1 MDAKIDKQIIL
12 IRNFRHRNMAL
23 LHEQLIIIRHIT
35 RLIPSSYTLPIAQI
49 HQNFMYIEKLPT
61 IGPNEIFAD
70 TKWIYATY
78 RIFGF
83 SFKSWP
89 RQMRLLEN
97 EKGKSIGLDSPL

>member
-1 MDAKIDKQIIL
+1 
-12 IRNFRHRNMAL
+12 
-23 LHEQLIIIRHIT
+23 
-35 RLIPSSYTLPIAQI
+35 
-49 HQNFMYIEKLPT
+49 MYIEKLPT